1 MSLGLDIRTLFFT
14 VAMVAACLTGA
25 MAFVAFTQ
33 KTYPGYKQWT
43 LGTLA
48 VAFGWLLTMLRG
60 LIPQPV
66 SVMVGNLAFMTG
78 AALIYGGTCL
88 FLGRKS
94 WPWFQVAIP
103 AACMAG
109 LAWFLWGHDLIGMR
123 VLLLSLS
130 LAALFLPTAWML
142 FRHAPGG
149 RRALY
154 WSVGGVIA
162 SFCVALLA
170 RGLTMIKAGPTYDM
184 MAPDALQ
191 AVFFFFFALV
201 LILWTMGFIFINSQ
215 RVSDELGRAQAEL
228 AVTADNLERILDFLP
243 DPTWVVDRE
252 GKVLFWNR
260 AVQELTGVK
269 AEDILGKGD
278 YQHALPFYGQ
288 RRPLLIDLVMQR
300 DQSWEKEYDT
310 LEEKDGTLYFSNNF
324 LPKLGP
330 EGTYL
335 AGAAARLYDEQGRAI
350 GAIETVRDTSRS
362 ELARRE
368 REALIDQLREALDN
382 VKTLKGLIPICSH
395 CKSIRRDEGSWERL
409 EAYISKHSEAEF
421 SHGICP
427 ACREKYYKEL
437 DE

>member
-1 MSLGLDIRTLFFT
+1 MTLGIDIPTLFFT
-14 VAMVAACLTGA
+14 EAMVAASLTGA

-43 LGTLA
+43 LGTMA

-60 LIPQPV
+60 LIPEAV
-66 SVMVGNLAFMTG
+66 SVMAANLAFLSG
-78 AALIYGGTCL
+78 VALIHGGTCH

-103 AACMAG
+103 VACMGG
-109 LAWFLWGHDLIGMR
+109 LAWFLWGRDLIGMR
-123 VLLLSLS
+123 VLVLSVS
-130 LAALFLPTAWML
+130 LAVLIFPVAWML
-142 FRHAPGG
+142 VRHAPEG
-149 RRALY
+149 RRLLY
-154 WSVGGVIA
+154 WGVGGVIA
-162 SFCVALLA
+162 SFCVASLV
-170 RGLTMIKAGPTYDM
+170 RGLTMINAGPSYKM
-184 MAPDALQ
+184 MAPDPLQ
-191 AVFFFFFALV
+191 AAFFFFFALV
-201 LILWTMGFIFINSQ
+201 LILWTVGFIFINSQ
-215 RVSDELGRAQAEL
+215 RVSDELSRAQAEL
-228 AVTADNLERILDFLP
+228 AITADNLERILDFLP

-269 AEDILGKGD
+269 AVDILGKGN

-300 DQSWEKEYDT
+300 DQAWEKEYT
-310 LEEKDGTLYFSNNF
+310 SLEEKDGALHSSNAF
-324 LPKLGP
+324 LSNLGP

-335 AGAAARLYDEQGRAI
+335 AGTATRLYDEQGRAI
-350 GAIETVRDTSRS
+350 GAIETVRDISRS
-362 ELARRE
+362 ELDRQE
-368 REALIDQLREALDN
+368 REALIDQLRQALDN

-409 EAYISKHSEAEF
+409 EAYISEHSEAEF

-427 ACREKYYKEL
+427 ACQEKYYKDL

>member
-14 VAMVAACLTGA
+14 EAMVAACLTGA
-25 MAFVAFTQ
+25 MAYVAFTQ

-43 LGTLA
+43 LGTMA
-48 VAFGWLLTMLRG
+48 VALGWLLTMLRG
-60 LIPQPV
+60 LIPEAV
-66 SVMVGNLAFMTG
+66 SVLAANLAFMVG
-78 AALIYGGTCL
+78 VALIYGGTCL

-94 WPWFQVAIP
+94 RPWFQVAVP
-103 AACMAG
+103 VACLGG
-109 LAWFLWGHDLIGMR
+109 LAWFLWGRDLIGMR

-130 LAALFLPTAWML
+130 LAALLFPAAWML
-142 FRHAPGG
+142 VRHAPKG
-149 RRALY
+149 RRVLY
-154 WSVGGVIA
+154 WGVGGVIA
-162 SFCVALLA
+162 SFCVASLL
-170 RGLTMIKAGPTYDM
+170 RGLTMVKAGPSYNM
-184 MAPDALQ
+184 MAPDPLQ
-191 AVFFFFFALV
+191 AAFFFFFALV

-215 RVSDELGRAQAEL
+215 RVSDELSRAQAEL

-300 DQSWEKEYDT
+300 DQSWEKEYVT
-310 LEEKDGTLYFSNNF
+310 LEEKDGTLYFSNTF
-324 LPKLGP
+324 LPNLGP
-330 EGTYL
+330 EGAYL
-335 AGAAARLYDEQGRAI
+335 AGTAARLYDEQGRAI
-350 GAIETVRDTSRS
+350 GAIETVRDISRS
-362 ELARRE
+362 ELARHE
-368 REALIDQLREALDN
+368 REALIAQLQQALDN

-395 CKSIRRDEGSWERL
+395 CKNIRRDEGGWEKL
-409 EAYISKHSEAEF
+409 EAYIAEHSEAEF

-427 ACREKYYKEL
+427 ACQEKYYKDLGE
-437 DE
+437 